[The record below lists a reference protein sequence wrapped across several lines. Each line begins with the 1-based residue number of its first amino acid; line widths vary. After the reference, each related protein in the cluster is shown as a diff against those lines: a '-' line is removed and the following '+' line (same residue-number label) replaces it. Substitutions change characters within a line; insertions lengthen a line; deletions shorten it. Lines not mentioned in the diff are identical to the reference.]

1 MTKTVRAIFW
11 SAMPSNANFLRSHD
25 KNLRFATL
33 GKTFGRSVLELGSP
47 PPVPTLSIHAKP
59 ALISG
64 MGFHQKWTKTK
75 VSRDQIQIQ
84 IHKYKYQYTNT
95 NTNSLIQIQI
105 QIQEGLRS
113 QILTFFQK
121 IKVSTKMAISLE
133 PLDLHRFNTPQIEAL
148 CLPDEKNT
156 SGGL

>member
-1 MTKTVRAIFW
+1 MG
-11 SAMPSNANFLRSHD
+11 NFLVCYALKRKFVGVAHQKSSIWHPLNHFWTLRSWV
-25 KNLRFATL
+25 RF
-33 GKTFGRSVLELGSP
+33 P

-156 SGGL
+156 SRGL

>member
-64 MGFHQKWTKTK
+64 MDFHQK
-75 VSRDQIQIQ
+75 
-84 IHKYKYQYTNT
+84 
-95 NTNSLIQIQI
+95 
-105 QIQEGLRS
+105 
-113 QILTFFQK
+113 
-121 IKVSTKMAISLE
+121 
-133 PLDLHRFNTPQIEAL
+133 
-148 CLPDEKNT
+148 
-156 SGGL
+156 